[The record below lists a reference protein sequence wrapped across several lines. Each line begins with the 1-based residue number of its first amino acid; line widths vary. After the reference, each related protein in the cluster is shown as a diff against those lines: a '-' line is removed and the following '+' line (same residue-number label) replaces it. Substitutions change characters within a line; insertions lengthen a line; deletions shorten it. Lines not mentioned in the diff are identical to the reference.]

1 LFGLLEEGGAVAVT
15 LAIDSR
21 LVVSKEQVA
30 CHMGDEAAILNLKNS
45 VYYTL
50 DPIGARVWQLIQ
62 QPMTLAQIRDVLKGE
77 YDVEAAQLEADI
89 RDLLEQLA
97 EQGLVENAQ

>member
-1 LFGLLEEGGAVAVT
+1 MRALAV
-15 LAIDSR
+15 
-21 LVVSKEQVA
+21 
-30 CHMGDEAAILNLKNS
+30 
-45 VYYTL
+45 
-50 DPIGARVWQLIQ
+50 IQ

-89 RDLLEQLA
+89 RDFLEQLA